1 MKNYDELV
9 QKVQAG
15 EISMLDFVL
24 AQDELTALYVSDMR
38 AKGVTP
44 TVENAGEWLSEYENN
59 HLYQ

>member
-15 EISMLDFVL
+15 EISMLDFVF
-24 AQDELTALYVSDMR
+24 AQDELTALYIADMQ

-44 TVENAGEWLSEYENN
+44 TAENAEEWLSEYENN

>member
-9 QKVQAG
+9 QKVQTG

-24 AQDELTALYVSDMR
+24 SQDELTVLYVADMR

-44 TVENAGEWLSEYENN
+44 TAENAEEWLSAYENN